1 MGFKFANTLRHDEV
15 KINSIS
21 NSKNGH
27 LSWDHPHRRKPFEKN
42 KYSETKNPRNVIVH
56 SNVCFENRHFS
67 RCRPHAKF
75 KKYQNKLNC
84 LLWKSPSSLDIAPT
98 RDLKEKLSKHR
109 RANSNVLVWK
119 SPLGGKL
126 DSRKRKNTTRRHT
139 RMLPLSVSPSGNA
152 KTALLPAIL

>member
-1 MGFKFANTLRHDEV
+1 MRSPSQTETLW
-15 KINSIS
+15 KI
-21 NSKNGH
+21 
-27 LSWDHPHRRKPFEKN
+27 N
-42 KYSETKNPRNVIVH
+42 KYSETKNTRNVIVH

-84 LLWKSPSSLDIAPT
+84 LLWKSPSSLNIAPT

-109 RANSNVLVWK
+109 RANSNFLVWK

-126 DSRKRKNTTRRHT
+126 DSRKWKTQAEGTRGCYRLEVRIIFLKIAPRERKNRPKHIGTKSIFRIEIRNF
-139 RMLPLSVSPSGNA
+139 L
-152 KTALLPAIL
+152 